1 MTKSSIFGILFML
14 INTLSL
20 AFLDIAAKYLSGFIS
35 STHIVFFYKA
45 SLLIFILP
53 WVFKQGLTGIKSSK
67 LLTHVIR
74 SLFSVLGAM
83 CFYKGLEYVQMADA
97 AALENIQYII
107 LVLVGVI
114 FFNETL
120 TKTKIFAM
128 ISGFIGAIIV
138 VKPEIIDMFT
148 TGNITS
154 PGFNK
159 YFGLILMAVGF
170 WSMNSITVKIL
181 GRTEKNR
188 TQMFYL
194 ALFATLWS
202 IPFAIINWDTMQV
215 FGFSLSIKP
224 TGVISLEE
232 FRMET
237 KFIPYILFMAL
248 CYFIHGIAYFNSM
261 KYDLSVVAPFRY
273 TKLLFSGILGYI
285 FFNELQHANSFV
297 GYTLII
303 LSGLLLT
310 RYEIRKYR
318 KRRANA

>member
-1 MTKSSIFGILFML
+1 MTKGSIFGILFML

-20 AFLDIAAKYLSGFIS
+20 AFLDIAAKYLSGFMS
-35 STHIVFFYKA
+35 STHIVFFYKS
-45 SLLIFILP
+45 SLFLFILP
-53 WVFKQGLTGIKSSK
+53 WVFKEGLTGIKSSK

-83 CFYKGLEYVQMADA
+83 SFYKGLEYVQMADA

-107 LVLVGVI
+107 LVMVGVI
-114 FFNETL
+114 FFNEIL

-128 ISGFIGAIIV
+128 VSGFIGAIIV
-138 VKPEIIDMFT
+138 VKPEIIDIFT
-148 TGNITS
+148 AETIST

-159 YFGLILMAVGF
+159 YFGFILIAIGF

-202 IPFAIINWDTMQV
+202 IPFAIINWKSLHIL
-215 FGFSLSIKP
+215 GFTLPINPVGIVSMH
-224 TGVISLEE
+224 E
-232 FRMET
+232 FQMET
-237 KFIPYILFMAL
+237 KFIPYILFMAF

-285 FFNELQHANSFV
+285 FFNELQHANSFI

-318 KRRANA
+318 KRKANA